1 MLRPRMTVLRSRL
14 AALVLLVGACAIA
27 GCGATASSDR
37 PRSSRATLVLDFAP
51 NAVHAG
57 TYLATA
63 RGYDRAQGVRLRV
76 VAPSSSTDSVKL
88 LRAGRADLAY
98 IDIHDLAIADERSPG
113 SLVGVM
119 ALVQQP
125 LAALLAASSISR
137 PRDLEGHRAGVS
149 GLPSDDAVL
158 ASIVRGDGGDPGRV
172 RKVTIGFQAV
182 PALLS
187 GRVSGATGFWNAEG
201 VALQRR
207 RPATHVF
214 RVDDFGAPS
223 YPELVLVTTPKTLR
237 AHRARVAGAVAALR
251 SGYEATAREP
261 AAALSAL
268 TAAAPGVDRSAAA
281 RELAALAPAF
291 TAPGRR
297 FGDLD
302 PRTLRT
308 WAAWEQRFG
317 IVTTRP
323 DVARLFAPAVS
334 RSAGG

>member
-1 MLRPRMTVLRSRL
+1 MLRPRMTMICSRF
-14 AALVLLVGACAIA
+14 AALILLVSACALA
-27 GCGATASSDR
+27 GCGGSSSGDT
-37 PRSSRATLVLDFAP
+37 PQPSPATLVLDFAP

-57 TYLATA
+57 TYLATS
-63 RGYDRAQGVRLRV
+63 RGYDEAAGVRLRV

-88 LRAGRADLAY
+88 LRAGRADMAY

-119 ALVQQP
+119 ALVQHP
-125 LAALLAASSISR
+125 LAAVLAAPSVSR

-158 ASIVRGDGGDPGRV
+158 ESIVRGDGGDPGRV

-187 GRVSGATGFWNAEG
+187 GRVSAATGFWNAEG

-214 RVDDFGAPS
+214 RVDEYGAPS

-237 AHRARVAGAVAALR
+237 AHRERIAATVAALR
-251 SGYEATAREP
+251 RGYEATLKQP
-261 AAALSAL
+261 AAAVSAL
-268 TAAAPGVDRSAAA
+268 TSAAPGVDGAAAA
-281 RELAALAPAF
+281 RELAAVAPAF
-291 TAPGRR
+291 TAAGRP

-302 PRTLRT
+302 PQTLRT

-317 IVTTRP
+317 IVKTRP
-323 DVARLFAPAVS
+323 DVARLFAPALS
-334 RSAGG
+334 RASGG

>member
-1 MLRPRMTVLRSRL
+1 MLPSRI
-14 AALVLLVGACAIA
+14 AALVLLLSACALA
-27 GCGATASSDR
+27 GCGGSASSGT
-37 PRSSRATLVLDFAP
+37 PRASPATLVLDFAP

-63 RGYDRAQGVRLRV
+63 RGYDKAEGVRLRV

-119 ALVQQP
+119 ALVQHP
-125 LAALLAASSISR
+125 LAAVLAAPSVSR
-137 PRDLEGHRAGVS
+137 PRDLEGRRAGVS

-187 GRVSGATGFWNAEG
+187 GRVSAATGFWNAEG

-237 AHRARVAGAVAALR
+237 EHRPRVAGAVAALR
-251 SGYEATAREP
+251 RGYEATAKDP

-268 TAAAPGVDRSAAA
+268 TAAAPGVDRTGAA
-281 RELAALAPAF
+281 RELAAVTPAF
-291 TAPGRR
+291 TAPGRP

-302 PRTLRT
+302 PQTLRT

-317 IVTTRP
+317 IVKTRP
-323 DVARLFAPAVS
+323 DVARSFAPELS

>member
-1 MLRPRMTVLRSRL
+1 MTMFPSRT
-14 AALVLLVGACAIA
+14 AALLLLVCALALA
-27 GCGATASSDR
+27 GCGGSESGSGDTPQPS
-37 PRSSRATLVLDFAP
+37 PATLVLDFAP

-63 RGYDRAQGVRLRV
+63 RGYDTASGVKLRV

-98 IDIHDLAIADERSPG
+98 IDIHDLAIADERRPG

-119 ALVQQP
+119 ALVQHP
-125 LAALLAASSISR
+125 LAAVLAAPSISR
-137 PRDLEGHRAGVS
+137 PRDLEGRRAGVS

-158 ASIVRGDGGDPGRV
+158 ASVVRGDQGDPGRV

-187 GRVSGATGFWNAEG
+187 GRVSAATGFWNAEG

-207 RPATHVF
+207 RPQSRVF

-223 YPELVLVTTPKTLR
+223 YPELVLATTPATLR
-237 AHRARVAGAVAALR
+237 AHRARIERTVAALR
-251 SGYEATAREP
+251 RGYEATAKEP
-261 AAALSAL
+261 GAALSAL
-268 TAAAPGVDRSAAA
+268 TDAAPGVDRSGAA
-281 RELAALAPAF
+281 RELGAVTPAF
-291 TAPGRR
+291 TAPGRP

-302 PRTLRT
+302 PQTLRT

-317 IVTTRP
+317 IVKTRP

-334 RSAGG
+334 RATGG